1 MAVGQLFIYFFLGE
15 THFPKFNSMHNIC
28 NCPGMQDDPNIQ
40 THAPPC
46 LIHNQVACLCALLGS
61 QCELCQA
68 GVGGS
73 LRGGGS
79 GGG

>member
-1 MAVGQLFIYFFLGE
+1 MVVGQLFIYFGE
-15 THFPKFNSMHNIC
+15 TLFPKLILMDNIS

-40 THAPPC
+40 AHAPPC

>member
-1 MAVGQLFIYFFLGE
+1 MAFGQIFIYFRE
-15 THFPKFNSMHNIC
+15 TLFPKLILMHNIS
-28 NCPGMQDDPNIQ
+28 NCPGMQDDPSIQ
-40 THAPPC
+40 AHAPPC